1 MKAVYLSILLL
12 ALVSMPLFA
21 QPVITQQPTN
31 EVVTNGGTTVF
42 SVTVSNAGPFSYQ
55 WQFNGVNLPT
65 NGIITTMAG
74 NGNNGYSGDGGAAT
88 SARLNQP
95 QRVALD
101 SHGNLFIAD
110 TFNNRV
116 RKVDTNGIITT
127 VAGGGSESLGD
138 GGAAT
143 NATLNEPYGMA
154 VDSTGNLLIT
164 DTYNYRLRKVDTNG
178 IITTA
183 AGNGTN
189 GYSGD
194 GGLATKAM
202 LSGPSGVAV
211 DSYGNLFIADLGNN
225 RIRKVDTYG
234 IITTVAGNGTNV
246 YSGDG
251 GAATNASLYM
261 PWGLAVDNHG
271 NLFIADTLNNRV
283 RMVDTNGIITTIA
296 GEGPSYP
303 SGGGYSGDGGAA
315 TNVMLWEPCSVSV
328 DSYGNLFFADYNN
341 SRVREVWPN
350 GNITTVAGNGTNG
363 YSGDGGAA
371 NKASLN
377 SPSGVAVDS
386 YGNLFI
392 ADGYNY
398 RIRKVVRNP
407 AYSPV
412 FSTLTIGNI
421 SVTNAGNYS
430 VVISGAGGSITSSIV
445 TLTVEAPPVIVGQPA
460 SQMAG
465 VGSNPNFSVA
475 VLGSG
480 PFGYALYFCG
490 TNLVQSGTNGPL
502 TLFNISKNDTGSYT
516 VLVTNGYGSVTSQV
530 AMLTVVLPPKI
541 TSQPAGQTN
550 VTGTTVNLNVTADGI
565 GPFTYQWALN
575 RTNLPN
581 NIITTV
587 AGNGTNGYSGDGSA
601 ATNAMLGSPAGVA
614 VDGCGNLIIGDKT
627 DNCIRQVDTNSI
639 ITTVA
644 GNGTNGYSGDGGNAN
659 KAMLSYPSGVALD
672 NYGDLFIADTYNGR
686 IRKVDTQGI
695 IITWAGGGLAGNL
708 GDGGVATNATL
719 SYPYGVAVDGYGNL
733 FIADL
738 ISSRIRKVDAN
749 GIITT
754 VAGNGTRNYSGDGG
768 AATNATLRMP
778 YGVALDTHDNLFIT
792 DTGNQR
798 VRKVDTNGIVTTVAG
813 NGTAA
818 YSGDGSVATNA
829 SLSGPW
835 AVAVDSNGNLFI
847 ADQQNNRIREVDI
860 NGVITT
866 VAGNGTGGYSGDGSV
881 ATNAWLD
888 HPAGVALD
896 RCGNL
901 FIADQQNSRI
911 REVHFAGFPT
921 LVLTNINAANA
932 GNYSVVVSSPY
943 GSVTSSVASL
953 VLLLP
958 PQGFTGQAVNPG
970 GNSQLALQFTGTPN
984 YLYILQ
990 SATKLTPPVVWQPV
1004 LTNPADANGLWQFT
1018 DTNLTGGQK
1027 YYRAVAY

>member
-1 MKAVYLSILLL
+1 MKTLFLFSLWLALASTPLL
-12 ALVSMPLFA
+12 A
-21 QPVITQQPTN
+21 QPGISQQPTDQ
-31 EVVTNGGTTVF
+31 VMTNGGPAVF
-42 SVTVSNAGPFSYQ
+42 SVTVSNAGPFIYQ

-65 NGIITTMAG
+65 NGIITTRAG

-95 QRVALD
+95 QRVAVD

-116 RKVDTNGIITT
+116 RRVDTNNIITTIAGNGPSYIGSYSGDGGAATNANLNNPYGMAVDSSGNVFIADQGNNRIRKVDTNGIITT
-127 VAGGGSESLGD
+127 VAGNGTNGYSGD
-138 GGAAT
+138 GGVAT
-143 NATLNEPYGMA
+143 NAMLNLPAGVA
-154 VDSTGNLLIT
+154 IDTQGNLFISDLGNTRI
-164 DTYNYRLRKVDTNG
+164 RKVDTNG
-178 IITTA
+178 IIITV

-194 GGLATKAM
+194 GGVATN
-202 LSGPSGVAV
+202 
-211 DSYGNLFIADLGNN
+211 GNL
-225 RIRKVDTYG
+225 
-234 IITTVAGNGTNV
+234 
-246 YSGDG
+246 S
-251 GAATNASLYM
+251 SS
-261 PWGLAVDNHG
+261 WGLAVDSHG

-303 SGGGYSGDGGAA
+303 SAGGYSGDGGAA
-315 TNVMLWEPCSVSV
+315 TNAMLWEPCSIAV
-328 DSYGNLFFADYNN
+328 DSHGNLFFADYNN

-392 ADGYNY
+392 ADGYNC
-398 RIRKVVRNP
+398 RIRKVVCNP

-445 TLTVEAPPVIVGQPA
+445 TLTVEAAPVIVGQPA
-460 SQMAG
+460 SKMAG

-480 PFGYALYFCG
+480 PFGYSLYFGG
-490 TNLVQSGTNGPL
+490 TNLVQSGTNSPL
-502 TLFNISKNDTGSYT
+502 TLFNVSTNDTGSYT

-541 TSQPAGQTN
+541 TGQPVGQTN
-550 VTGTTVNLNVTADGI
+550 VTGTTVNFSVTAEGI
-565 GPFTYQWALN
+565 GPFTYQWELN
-575 RTNLPN
+575 GTNLPN
-581 NIITTV
+581 NIITTM

-601 ATNAMLGSPAGVA
+601 ATNAMLGGPAGVA
-614 VDGCGNLIIGDKT
+614 VDRYGNLIIGDKT
-627 DNCIRQVDTNSI
+627 DNCIRKVDTN
-639 ITTVA
+639 
-644 GNGTNGYSGDGGNAN
+644 
-659 KAMLSYPSGVALD
+659 
-672 NYGDLFIADTYNGR
+672 
-686 IRKVDTQGI
+686 GI
-695 IITWAGGGLAGNL
+695 IITLAGGGLVGNL
-708 GDGGVATNATL
+708 GDGGVATNTTL
-719 SYPYGVAVDGYGNL
+719 SYPYGVAVDDYGNL
-733 FIADL
+733 FIADP
-738 ISSRIRKVDAN
+738 ISSRIRKVDTN
-749 GIITT
+749 GIISTA
-754 VAGNGTRNYSGDGG
+754 AGNGTRNYSGDGG
-768 AATNATLRMP
+768 AATDATLRMP
-778 YGVALDTHDNLFIT
+778 YGVALDIHGNLFIA

-829 SLSGPW
+829 SLSGPL

-847 ADQQNNRIREVDI
+847 ADQQNNRIREVNI
-860 NGVITT
+860 NGMITT

-881 ATNAWLD
+881 ATNACLNR
-888 HPAGVALD
+888 PASVALD

-901 FIADQQNSRI
+901 FIADQQNSCI

-921 LVLTNINAANA
+921 LVLTNVNATNA
-932 GNYSVVVSSPY
+932 GSYSVVVRSPY
-943 GSVTSSVASL
+943 GCVTSSVTSL
-953 VLLLP
+953 VVFQS
-958 PQGFTGQAVNPG
+958 PQDFTGQVNDSA
-970 GNSQLALQFTGTPN
+970 NNAQIFLHFTGTPN
-984 YLYILQ
+984 YPYILQ
-990 SATKLTPPVVWQPV
+990 SATNLTPPVNWQPV
-1004 LTNPADANGLWQFT
+1004 LTNPADVNGNWQFME
-1018 DTNLTGGQK
+1018 TNLDSGQK
-1027 YYRAVAY
+1027 YYRAVGQ